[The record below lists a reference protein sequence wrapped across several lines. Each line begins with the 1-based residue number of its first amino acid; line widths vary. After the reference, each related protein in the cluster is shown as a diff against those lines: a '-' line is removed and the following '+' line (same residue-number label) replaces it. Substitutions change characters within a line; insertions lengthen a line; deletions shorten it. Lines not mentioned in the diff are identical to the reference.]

1 MSAIAIRG
9 VTKSYGDVPVLEG
22 VDLDFETGAF
32 AAILGVSGC
41 GKSTLLRLLA
51 GFESADAGEIEIDG
65 TVVDDGERRVPPN
78 RRRVGFVPQ
87 EGALFPH
94 LDVRANI
101 GFGLPRGERRGPR
114 VDELVQLVGVGGL
127 ECRRPNE
134 LSGGQQQRVA
144 LARALATRP
153 DVVLLDEPF
162 SALDPELRA
171 TMRAEVRA
179 VLKKLGTTTLLVT
192 HDQDEALSCADV
204 VAVLRD
210 GRISQSGS
218 PRELYLAPC
227 DADLAC
233 FLGEA
238 NILPAV
244 LTGQRAQTQL
254 GELSL
259 RVPRNGAPPRDG
271 VVVLRPEELR
281 ISAVNGAGPPN
292 ARVTAVEYYGHDA
305 RVELVC
311 DHPDGEFALI
321 ARTTGIE
328 APEVGERVCCR
339 ARAGAHAL

>member
-1 MSAIAIRG
+1 MSAVGIRG
-9 VTKSYGDVPVLEG
+9 VAKSYGSVRVLER
-22 VDLDFETGAF
+22 VDLEIETGAF

-51 GFESADAGEIEIDG
+51 GFERADAGEIEIGG
-65 TVVDDGERRVPPN
+65 TVVDGGERRVPAN
-78 RRRVGFVPQ
+78 KRRVGFVPQ

-94 LDVRANI
+94 LDVRGNI

-114 VDELVQLVGVGGL
+114 VAELVELVGICGL
-127 ECRRPNE
+127 ERRRPNE

-179 VLKKLGTTTLLVT
+179 TLKSLGTTTLLVT

-210 GRISQSGS
+210 GAISQSGS
-218 PRELYLAPC
+218 PRELYHAPC
-227 DADLAC
+227 DAELAR
-233 FLGEA
+233 FLGDA

-244 LTGQRAQTQL
+244 LAGDHAQTRL
-254 GELSL
+254 GELLL
-259 RVPRNGAPPRDG
+259 RVSCNGSPSREG

-281 ISAVNGAGPPN
+281 ISAVNGSGPAN
-292 ARVTAVEYYGHDA
+292 ALVTAVEFYGHDA
-305 RVELVC
+305 RVQLVC
-311 DHPDGEFALI
+311 DHPDGSFDLV

-328 APEVGERVCCR
+328 APEIGERVVCS
-339 ARAGAHAL
+339 ARCGAHAL